1 MRILL
6 TGMSSSQTSPKAN
19 ERNLTFTGVLNKIFI
34 DLGYDVSWLPAD
46 ISWTAEHLDST
57 YDAVFVGVVPPT
69 TVSANKAY
77 GALSII
83 EQLWGSDKLKL
94 VMDWPQ
100 QWLIEPSLR
109 SVVSNPDSLTKSFY
123 SKRDQYRDAVAQ
135 QERLVKACNLLLTS
149 QWPVT
154 LYPSLPWELETDV
167 KKNAPSQ
174 AWDSLVGINYD
185 AALVFSLPSPE
196 KFDVRSEQWL
206 VDMPSKWSDSV
217 GMSLN
222 HPVRKLKQTRAT
234 DDRDALIEMVNSTG
248 LIVSPQNRQGNTWW
262 SYSIVQAVATLTP
275 VVTQWRESMS
285 LGSSWSLLAPAIEEL
300 SVFDRTQIAAEQR
313 YSYLN
318 AIPTKT
324 ETLSYVK
331 NLLS

>member
-19 ERNLTFTGVLNKIFI
+19 DRNLTFTGVLNRIFT
-34 DLGYDVSWLPAD
+34 DLGYEVVWGPASID
-46 ISWTAEHLDST
+46 WTKDELEST

-77 GALSII
+77 GALSVI
-83 EQLWGSDKLKL
+83 EQLWGSEKLRL

-109 SVVSNPDSLTKSFY
+109 SVVSKPQSLTKSFY
-123 SKRDQYRDAVAQ
+123 SKRDQYMKAVEQ
-135 QERLVKACNLLLTS
+135 SERLVKACNLLLTS
-149 QWPVT
+149 QWPTT
-154 LYPSLPWELETDV
+154 LYPSLPWESETDV

-185 AALVFSLPSPE
+185 SALVATFPKPE
-196 KFDVRSEQWL
+196 KFDIRSEQWL

-217 GMSLN
+217 GQSLN
-222 HPVRKLKQTRAT
+222 HPVKKLKQTRAS
-234 DDRDALIEMVNSTG
+234 DDYQALVEMVNSTG
-248 LIVSPQNRQGNTWW
+248 LIVSPQNRQGTTWW

-275 VVTQWRESMS
+275 VATQWRESMS
-285 LGSSWSLLAPAIEEL
+285 LGHCWTLLAPAIEEMSAL
-300 SVFDRTQIAAEQR
+300 DRTYLASEQR
-313 YSYLN
+313 HSYLESV
-318 AIPTKT
+318 PTKT